1 MAGCDH
7 RATHRTQ
14 RRATANIS
22 GSAPLVRAATAPF
35 DRPAVVQDA
44 AGLLDAAA
52 EAEAE
57 RLAGCV
63 PDWGRTYARAAVR
76 R

>member
-1 MAGCDH
+1 M
-7 RATHRTQ
+7 
-14 RRATANIS
+14 
-22 GSAPLVRAATAPF
+22 RAATAPF

-52 EAEAE
+52 EAEAD